1 VSESAVVNELALPV
15 GRPVRAAAVGVYV
28 AALVAAEGLGAFAG
42 PVAAAAAAGAVLVV
56 LLGHYVLGA
65 ERESKALAALALVP
79 LLRLSSLGLATSG
92 RLTLLVIA
100 GAPVL
105 LAVVLASRALELP
118 GVLALW
124 ELRLRSQWQVAA
136 AVGLAAA
143 LAAPALGVTPAV
155 HPHSLLR
162 AVLAVVVVFV
172 FAGVLEEL
180 VFRGVIQGALEP
192 LIGAWSV
199 AAADA
204 LFAAT
209 YLDSG
214 SPAYTVGMTAFGL
227 ACGWWVRRTRSVT
240 GAAVAHGLV
249 AVALLISL
257 EVS

>member
-1 VSESAVVNELALPV
+1 MSESAVMNELALPV
-15 GRPVRAAAVGVYV
+15 SRPARAAVVVYL
-28 AALVAAEGLGAFAG
+28 AALVAAEALGAFAG
-42 PVAAAAAAGAVLVV
+42 PVAAAAANGAVLVV

-65 ERESKALAALALVP
+65 GGETKALAALALVP
-79 LLRLSSLGLATSG
+79 LLRLSSLGLATG
-92 RLTLLVIA
+92 DRLALLVIA

-105 LAVVLASRALELP
+105 LAVVLATRALELP

-136 AVGLAAA
+136 AVGIAAA
-143 LAAPALGVTPAV
+143 LVAPALDVAPAV
-155 HPHSLLR
+155 HAHSLLR
-162 AVLAVVVVFV
+162 AALAVAVVFV
-172 FAGVLEEL
+172 FVGLLEEL

-214 SPAYTVGMTAFGL
+214 AAAYTIGMTAFGL
-227 ACGWWVRRTRSVT
+227 ACGWWVRRTRSVA

-249 AVALLISL
+249 AVALLVSL